1 MFVSYKECLSFQE
14 ASLQRRDY
22 SQERLYEISII
33 IFIIIIIIIIF
44 LIIIIIFIII
54 ISSSSCSSIIVEIL
68 CYEYGLFY
76 YLVKCLF
83 LTKNVFL
90 FRRPLYKQ

>member
-33 IFIIIIIIIIF
+33 IFILIIIIIIIF
-44 LIIIIIFIII
+44 IIFFFFK
-54 ISSSSCSSIIVEIL
+54 L
-68 CYEYGLFY
+68 LL
-76 YLVKCLF
+76 LVVVVLLL
-83 LTKNVFL
+83 LTFVL
-90 FRRPLYKQ
+90 